1 VLTTTVLLTRILC
14 VCCVEDDK
22 ECLAMRHG
30 NFCQWCYSMDWECA
44 FPEGSSAAVGMPEE
58 TSRETNAKGTNVETV
73 KATVAT
79 EAAEVQATLQ
89 DDDEVMELV
98 VPVESSAEG
107 AEVPDVPEA
116 VAEAGAEA
124 AAEGSRLM
132 EG

>member
-1 VLTTTVLLTRILC
+1 
-14 VCCVEDDK
+14 
-22 ECLAMRHG
+22 MRHG
-30 NFCQWCYSMDWECA
+30 NFCRRCYSMDWECA
-44 FPEGSSAAVGMPEE
+44 FPEGLSAAAGTPEE
-58 TSRETNAKGTNVETV
+58 TSGETDAEGTDVETV
-73 KATVAT
+73 KATAAT

-116 VAEAGAEA
+116 VAEVGAEA
-124 AAEGSRLM
+124 AAEGSQLM

>member
-1 VLTTTVLLTRILC
+1 
-14 VCCVEDDK
+14 VEDDK

-30 NFCQWCYSMDWECA
+30 NFCQQCYSMDWECA
-44 FPEGSSAAVGMPEE
+44 FPEGLSAGAGTPEE
-58 TSRETNAKGTNVETV
+58 TSGETDAKGTNVETV

-89 DDDEVMELV
+89 DDDKVMELV

-107 AEVPDVPEA
+107 AEVPDVPEV
-116 VAEAGAEA
+116 VAEAGTEA